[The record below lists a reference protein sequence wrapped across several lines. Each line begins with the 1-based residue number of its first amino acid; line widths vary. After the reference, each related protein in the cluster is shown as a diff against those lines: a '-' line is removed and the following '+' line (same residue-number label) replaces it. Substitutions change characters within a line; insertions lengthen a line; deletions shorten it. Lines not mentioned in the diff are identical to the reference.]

1 MMTLLRLID
10 SLCGIISVGVEI
22 EVLRVEKARIA
33 ETGRMMYSSGM
44 QDERTHGDRDDAL
57 KDQVQ

>member
-22 EVLRVEKARIA
+22 EVLRVEKAQIA

-44 QDERTHGDRDDAL
+44 QNERTHGDRADAL